1 AAVTM
6 PASPLVPGANVYA
19 GTMTTTLGPAVAGMR
34 ERVYVPNSAGNT
46 LDVIDPTTYRVI
58 DHIAVGKV
66 PHHVT
71 PAWDLSRLYVD
82 NTSGDSLSVIDPS
95 TGKVTGTIPVTDPY
109 NLYFTPDGAK
119 AIVVA

>member
-1 AAVTM
+1 AVVTVALVAAACGGGHRVSAGRRPPPAPPGPAPSAAAVTM

-58 DHIAVGKV
+58 DHIAV
-66 PHHVT
+66 
-71 PAWDLSRLYVD
+71 
-82 NTSGDSLSVIDPS
+82 
-95 TGKVTGTIPVTDPY
+95 
-109 NLYFTPDGAK
+109 
-119 AIVVA
+119 